1 MMVSIVSQVTHGF
14 LHTDETG
21 VLVALSV
28 RRRFKVGERKKD
40 LKVKGKNNEGVKAGN
55 KKKTKTRKIATA
67 TTTRFSSSL

>member
-28 RRRFKVGERKKD
+28 RPRFKVGERKKD
-40 LKVKGKNNEGVKAGN
+40 LKVKGKNNERVKAGN